1 MSIIKDTSILT
12 LKSPASIFVDA
23 VETEKVQLNNFQ
35 VLHFLI
41 NSGKGDEVKTK
52 ARLIATNEEGTDKET
67 IYEDEITVGNDNC
80 IKLTIDADTIA
91 NKDFD
96 RVFLQ
101 IDAVGVD
108 IIGSVLVIQENERYS
123 I

>member
-1 MSIIKDTSILT
+1 MSIIKDTNILT

-41 NSGKGDEVKTK
+41 Y
-52 ARLIATNEEGTDKET
+52 ATNEEGTDKET

-80 IKLTIDADTIA
+80 TKLTIDADTIA

>member
-1 MSIIKDTSILT
+1 MSIIKDTNILT

-23 VETEKVQLNNFQ
+23 VETEEVQLNNFQ
-35 VLHFLI
+35 VLYFLI

-80 IKLTIDADTIA
+80 TKLTIDADTIA